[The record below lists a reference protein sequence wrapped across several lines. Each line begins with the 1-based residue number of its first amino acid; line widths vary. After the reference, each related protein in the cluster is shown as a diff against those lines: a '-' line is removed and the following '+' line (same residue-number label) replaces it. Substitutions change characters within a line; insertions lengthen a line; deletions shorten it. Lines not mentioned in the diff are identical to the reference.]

1 MPLNIEGNN
10 PNDVT
15 LKALLM
21 LLEVTMKI
29 VQMLI
34 GSMINKGGPAT
45 STSAPLRGA
54 FNPIPKQTWNA
65 APAPAPA
72 PAASEDNSK
81 DS

>member
-34 GSMINKGGPAT
+34 GSMISKGTGT
-45 STSAPLRGA
+45 PLTTTKGN
-54 FNPIPKQTWNA
+54 FNPIPKSSWNS
-65 APAPAPA
+65 APSPPPPPPPPA
-72 PAASEDNSK
+72 NS
-81 DS
+81 